1 MISIESLYVKGR
13 GIKVNKYSAI
23 AFINL
28 CGILL
33 AVGILMTANPLVAE
47 QAAAPDGAGQPQRD
61 SSRSA
66 EVCEPSTDA
75 SPYIPIDSWVYP
87 AVLRLYSM
95 GYVDHVYLGMRPWTR
110 GSLSHMLEE
119 ISTQIEDAN
128 EYDVST
134 VREAKSIFK
143 DLSNFLHYN
152 DQMQCLTD
160 QGNLN
165 LESSYSVF
173 RGMSGTPLR
182 DSYHLGATLIND
194 YGRRYSTGLNNY
206 SGASGYASAGPFL
219 LYARGEF
226 RGAPSLSG
234 YSPALATQ
242 LATIDGTTD
251 YFNPNCW
258 LNGISCTPMVYNVQ
272 TTIFARNI
280 PASGDGRVLE
290 AYVSAQVLNHVI
302 SFGKQDEWLG
312 PGMGGAM
319 AYSNNAENVYALH
332 INRIEPLHVPLL
344 SRLTGPFRYEFLIG
358 DLKGHIYPIDP
369 WVHVEKISF
378 RPTQNLEFGFERTV
392 IWGGKGHEPIN
403 LKSFLRS
410 FFSTYSPTGTVGAF
424 PVKDSAQD
432 PGARFAAFDFS
443 YRLPFVR
450 NWLTLYADSEVHDDV
465 SPIDAP
471 RRASWRPGIYLSHVP
486 GVPKLDLRVE
496 GVSTDPPVSTS
507 QSGRFMYY
515 EVIQRQ
521 GYTNNGQLF
530 GDWLGRED
538 KGGQAWLTWHLSGNE
553 WIQASMRH
561 QKTAK
566 DFIPGGTTLNDVS
579 FQVVKRF
586 RKDWELNGTFTHEM
600 WKAPIYLPGAQ
611 TVTNTTVQL
620 TWFPQRKTTF

>member
-1 MISIESLYVKGR
+1 MALSG
-13 GIKVNKYSAI
+13 G
-23 AFINL
+23 
-28 CGILL
+28 LL
-33 AVGILMTANPLVAE
+33 MMPPVLIQAQQPGAVGKPVEIQSDVVGP
-47 QAAAPDGAGQPQRD
+47 
-61 SSRSA
+61 SA
-66 EVCEPSTDA
+66 VCDVSKMG
-75 SPYIPIDSWVYP
+75 SPYFPVDSWIYP
-87 AVLRLYSM
+87 AVLRLYSL
-95 GYVDHVYLGMRPWTR
+95 GLIDDVYLGMRPWTR
-110 GSLSHMLEE
+110 VSVSRMLETAGARIQDAKAESANDEAEE
-119 ISTQIEDAN
+119 IYEALT
-128 EYDVST
+128 
-134 VREAKSIFK
+134 RELRDDTEGPCGPHRGMYRI
-143 DLSNFLHYN
+143 
-152 DQMQCLTD
+152 
-160 QGNLN
+160 
-165 LESSYSVF
+165 ESSYSVF